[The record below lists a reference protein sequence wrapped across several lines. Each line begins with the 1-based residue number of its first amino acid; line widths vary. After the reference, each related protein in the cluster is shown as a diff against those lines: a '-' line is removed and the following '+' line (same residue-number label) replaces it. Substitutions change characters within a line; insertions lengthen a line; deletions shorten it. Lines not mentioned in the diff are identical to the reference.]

1 MPDKPNKQAI
11 KSHREH
17 RVARREA
24 IAGFNYQ
31 PKAIGTR
38 ALDNS
43 LKDKVNND
51 NTAKV
56 NGGKSA
62 NTWTWCKRG
71 NHNKHD
77 NNGDRTCKSREPL
90 HYLSEKWSSKVDNK
104 EPVGK
109 VINAD
114 DVTFRNVNQQ
124 KNKNC

>member
-17 RVARREA
+17 RVARGEA

-31 PKAIGTR
+31 SKSIGTR
-38 ALDNS
+38 TLDNG

-56 NGGKSA
+56 NRGEPA
-62 NTWTWCKRG
+62 NTWSWRKRG

-77 NNGDRTCKSREPL
+77 NNGDRTCKSREPF
-90 HYLSEKWSSKVDNK
+90 HYLSEKGSSQVDNK